1 MLKSRS
7 FFQRRK
13 DLWGENWG
21 RMRKVWNVGC
31 EKWKRELFTGQAMDS
46 GWNVQNFGDLK
57 EKCFPH
63 THTHAH
69 THTHTR
75 AGTLPSM
82 GTCLFWSKTLPKD
95 WKKGLLASSS
105 RPCGGMGLECHL
117 NGASCVP
124 FWILPFPVF
133 LALNRQSDSAGWPCS
148 QMSSENEL
156 FVTHVQSLKLKCRT
170 FP

>member
-75 AGTLPSM
+75 AQEPCRVWVLVCFEVKLFPRIGKRGFWQALRGPVVGWVLSVIWTVLPVFHSEFCRFQYSRLWT
-82 GTCLFWSKTLPKD
+82 GRVTQLV
-95 WKKGLLASSS
+95 GLVHKWVLKMSS
-105 RPCGGMGLECHL
+105 R
-117 NGASCVP
+117 
-124 FWILPFPVF
+124 
-133 LALNRQSDSAGWPCS
+133 
-148 QMSSENEL
+148 
-156 FVTHVQSLKLKCRT
+156 
-170 FP
+170 